1 MNLVSAFKKML
12 SINGNKFNSFG
23 KSLYLPMIFL
33 ALFGFSY
40 QSSFSQG
47 ALEPRIEDIT
57 FIDIATNNV
66 AHLDAFPVNTEFKVR
81 VIGRNLTNLRFI
93 PSAGN
98 RWITVVRAIDAPARA
113 SQKEFVVMQRGEVS
127 PSGSNSLVLGIADF
141 ANREG
146 NRNKPMLDYQREFN
160 STNKPTCH
168 IYDKPRFR
176 VTNSLTGIYD
186 RPKDKV
192 PCNSLNTGV
201 GSYTVAEDKYCTKN
215 VPNPT
220 VEQPLQEKEVTM
232 APITFKIKNDSYAPI
247 FKPFKVKIKNGIN
260 VIKEFTVNRLI
271 AQEEKTITFTRD
283 QQKKIFAR
291 HRDCP
296 KCYEKNQAPFNWLD
310 IPLTIVIDEENV
322 TGGGGNQNGV
332 QIRASLNP

>member
-1 MNLVSAFKKML
+1 MNFVSAFKKIL
-12 SINGNKFNSFG
+12 SNIGNNKFSFG
-23 KSLYLPMIFL
+23 KSIYLLMIFL

-47 ALEPRIEDIT
+47 ALEPRIEDIK
-57 FIDIATNNV
+57 FISISTNNV
-66 AHLDAFPVNTEFKVR
+66 AYLDAFAINTEFKVR
-81 VIGRNLTNLRFI
+81 VTGRNLTNLRLTPARALSNF
-93 PSAGN
+93 
-98 RWITVVRAIDAPARA
+98 ITVVRAIDAPARA
-113 SQKEFVVMQRGEVS
+113 AQKEFVVKFSSAGHEEFRVG
-127 PSGSNSLVLGIADF
+127 DF
-141 ANREG
+141 SNRE
-146 NRNKPMLDYQREFN
+146 NKRNKKMLDYQREFN
-160 STNKPTCH
+160 STNLPTCQ
-168 IYDKPRFR
+168 IYDKPSLI
-176 VTNSLTGIYD
+176 VTNSISGIFD

-201 GSYTVAEDKYCTKN
+201 GSYTVADDKFCTKN

-220 VEQPLQEKEVTM
+220 SIEPLQEKEVTM

-247 FKPFKVKIKNGIN
+247 FKPFTVKIKNGIN

-271 AQEEKTITFTRD
+271 AKEEKLLTFTRD

-322 TGGGGNQNGV
+322 TGGRRSAAQL
-332 QIRASLNP
+332 RASLNP